1 MKKLLSVVGAR
12 PQFIKLAGLHRAISR
27 ESDIQHIIVHSGQ
40 HYDHNMS
47 GQFFVELDIPEPH
60 YNIGI
65 GSGHHNV
72 QMAKCIIGVDEVLE
86 KEKPDLVIVYGDTNT
101 TAAAAIAASKRNI
114 PIAHVEAGLR
124 EFDKSIP
131 EEVNKLLTDAVTDL
145 FFTPTQTGVD
155 NLEKVGVTKHV
166 YLTGDISLDLLYE
179 NDKLWE
185 KPEVVSKYGVTENY
199 IFVTCHRAA
208 NTDIQANLEQILG
221 AIQQLKIPVIFAIHP
236 RTEHKIKEYSLQH
249 LVSSDHLRLVEPPGF
264 WETQSLIKHAQMVL
278 TDSGGI
284 IKEAYFHKTPAIILD
299 KQTEWVETVD
309 EGWNVI
315 AGPNK
320 DKILDAVKNWRRP
333 ERHSNCIGNGNAG
346 EIIVKEILNYLNVR
360 K

>member
-1 MKKLLSVVGAR
+1 MQKLLSVVGAR
-12 PQFIKLAGLHRAISR
+12 PQFIKLAGLHRAILN
-27 ESDIQHIIVHSGQ
+27 ESYIQHIIVHSGQ

-65 GSGHHNV
+65 GSGHHNI
-72 QMAKCIIGVDEVLE
+72 QMAKCIIGVDEILE
-86 KEKPDLVIVYGDTNT
+86 KENPHLVIVYGDTNT

-131 EEVNKLLTDAVTDL
+131 EEINKLLTDAVTDL
-145 FFTPTQTGVD
+145 YFVPTQTGVD
-155 NLEKVGVTKHV
+155 NLANVGVKNHV
-166 YLTGDISLDLLYE
+166 YLTGDISLDLLYGNE
-179 NDKLWE
+179 KLWE
-185 KPEVVSKYGVTENY
+185 KSGILSKYKVAEDF

-208 NTDIQANLEQILG
+208 NTDVKENLEQILL
-221 AIQQLKIPVIFAIHP
+221 AINEIELPVIFAIHP
-236 RTEHKIKEYSLQH
+236 RTQQKINDYSLQQ
-249 LVSSDHLRLVEPPGF
+249 LIISDHIKLEEPPGF

-284 IKEAYFHKTPAIILD
+284 IKEAYYHKTPAIIID
-299 KQTEWVETVD
+299 KQTEWLETVN

-315 AGPNK
+315 SGP
-320 DKILDAVKNWRRP
+320 DKKRILEAMKNWQRP
-333 ERHSNCIGNGNAG
+333 DRHSNCIGNGNAG
-346 EIIVKEILNYLNVR
+346 HLIVKEILNYLNVR